1 MFMFVLTFLHMV
13 CFCTHTLRVI
23 SLAHLYQLNSIAS
36 DFLLFTATAAT
47 AATLLFYYL
56 TITGKEMMR

>member
-47 AATLLFYYL
+47 LLFYYL